1 MPAFLSIGRW
11 GHWLDMD
18 PRAMREWAMAPLA
31 VTLGLTEALR
41 AGLPVRKLATDVM
54 IENNSLPAK
63 AVYVG
68 RGSFHHR
75 LSTTKWRSPWT
86 PGHNCEAG
94 EWPARYIVHIRT
106 SPLWDALPELAGL
119 ALVCDCPMDQL
130 CEAGIL
136 IGLYFDATAPDGNP
150 ASRGSEGKWSRTVAL
165 LQGIQALPKGVALPM
180 MSQEA
185 LVLAFRKLFPE
196 HRFQNYKFAMV
207 EDLVNSPPFC
217 SYSAWLAE
225 RGEACDGPLVLH
237 LAAGAVCQLARIGHG
252 CQVGA
257 MTHRAALPSLLPF
270 NFRRSFWTSIAESST
285 TFALRGLT
293 MQCLTSTLS
302 TSLMHTQLHGRHC
315 KHGDNGLW
323 ALCVS

>member
-1 MPAFLSIGRW
+1 
-11 GHWLDMD
+11 
-18 PRAMREWAMAPLA
+18 MACQ
-31 VTLGLTEALR
+31 
-41 AGLPVRKLATDVM
+41 
-54 IENNSLPAK
+54 
-63 AVYVG
+63 VY
-68 RGSFHHR
+68 RPHH
-75 LSTTKWRSPWT
+75 
-86 PGHNCEAG
+86 
-94 EWPARYIVHIRT
+94 
-106 SPLWDALPELAGL
+106 ALPELAGL

-130 CEAGIL
+130 CEVDIL

-237 LAAGAVCQLARIGHG
+237 LAAGAVRQLARIGDG
-252 CQVGA
+252 CQV
-257 MTHRAALPSLLPF
+257 
-270 NFRRSFWTSIAESST
+270 
-285 TFALRGLT
+285 
-293 MQCLTSTLS
+293 
-302 TSLMHTQLHGRHC
+302 
-315 KHGDNGLW
+315 
-323 ALCVS
+323 